1 MKIVTKEIRRKLL
14 ENGRA
19 QASSRLGRIDF
30 KPVVRLFD
38 PCSAAVWLLTEIT
51 PNNPDVAF
59 GLCDFG
65 FGCPELGR
73 VSLSELEAFR
83 GRFGLGLERDMYW
96 EAGMTLS
103 EYHEL
108 ALNAGRIVETLE

>member
-1 MKIVTKEIRRKLL
+1 MEIVTKELRQKLL

-19 QASSRLGRIDF
+19 QAASRSGHIDF
-30 KPVVRLFD
+30 KPVVRIFD
-38 PCSAAVWLLTEIT
+38 PCSTAVWLLTEIT

-73 VSLSELEAFR
+73 VSLAELEAFR
-83 GRFGLGLERDMYW
+83 GRFGLRLERDMYW
-96 EAGMTLS
+96 EAAMTLS

-108 ALNAGRIVETLE
+108 AL